1 MPEIKHVTV
10 HGAGDVN
17 AVVSV
22 HKGSA
27 ENTAVT
33 VQPPPVAG
41 IPASEYGDDVG
52 GKGGLMTC
60 VTPLQLFVIVSV
72 PVVGGSA
79 YVIVPV
85 NVKVFVA
92 TLQGPGTAVKA
103 VMLHNIAQLVV
114 AVLDPLEPKVM
125 SAGDPL
131 KFVSIN
137 M

>member
-1 MPEIKHVTV
+1 
-10 HGAGDVN
+10 
-17 AVVSV
+17 
-22 HKGSA
+22 
-27 ENTAVT
+27 
-33 VQPPPVAG
+33 
-41 IPASEYGDDVG
+41 
-52 GKGGLMTC
+52 MTC

-92 TLQGPGTAVKA
+92 TLQGPGTAVNA
-103 VMLHNIAQLVV
+103 VMLHNIAQFVV

-131 KFVSIN
+131 KFVSIKI
-137 M
+137 